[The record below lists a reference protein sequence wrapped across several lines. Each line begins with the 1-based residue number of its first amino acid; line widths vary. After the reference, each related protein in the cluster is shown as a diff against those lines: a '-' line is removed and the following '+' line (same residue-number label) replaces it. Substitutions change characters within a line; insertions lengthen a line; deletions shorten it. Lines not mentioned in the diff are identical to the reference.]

1 MPTLTIFAGVN
12 GAGKTSLY
20 NQQKK
25 YFNFGERI
33 NPDEILTQ
41 FNGNWNSE
49 NDVTKSSLIALKKM
63 NNLLKN
69 KESFNWETTIVTF
82 TLLSRLSIAKS
93 LGYKIVFRFIGVG
106 DVKTALDRI
115 KFRVANGGHGVDTKT
130 VEQRF
135 SKQFNG
141 LDEVLNY
148 VDKAIFYD
156 NSTKMKVVATYE
168 NHSFANIDKSV
179 KWTKNLLNLQSKQEQ
194 LAVQQ
199 LDK

>member
-49 NDVTKSSLIALKKM
+49 RDVAKSSLITVRKI
-63 NNLLKN
+63 NNLLKS
-69 KESFNWETTIVTF
+69 KKSFNWETTIVTN
-82 TLLSRLSIAKS
+82 TLLNQLSVAKK
-93 LGYKIVFRFIGVG
+93 LGYTIIFQFVG
-106 DVKTALDRI
+106 TGNINTSFERI
-115 KFRVANGGHGVDTKT
+115 KFRVSNGGHGVEAET
-130 VEQRF
+130 VKRRF
-135 SKQFNG
+135 VKQFDYLN
-141 LDEVLNY
+141 EVLNY

-156 NSTKMKVVATYE
+156 NSTQMKVVAIYEKNTFTY
-168 NHSFANIDKSV
+168 IDKSV
-179 KWTKNLLNLQSKQEQ
+179 KWTKNLLNLQQEQ
-194 LAVQQ
+194 TDQQ
-199 LDK
+199 FGK

>member
-168 NHSFANIDKSV
+168 NHFFANIDKSV
-179 KWTKNLLNLQSKQEQ
+179 KWTKNLLTLQQEQ
-194 LAVQQ
+194 TEQQ
-199 LDK
+199 LGK